1 MARFLVAGL
10 INIETTL
17 KVNGFP
23 IEYNPVQYPFFGV
36 NSTVSGVGYNV
47 SKALTTLGNTVDFL
61 SLVGDDDAQ
70 QLVRTN
76 LKKLGIVDKY
86 VQSALQNTPQS
97 VILYDPQGKRA
108 IFTDLKDIQ
117 DQPYPLA
124 IAEHALSQCDIAVI
138 CNINFSRPMLEL
150 AKEKNKIIATDVHAI
165 NAIDDAYNRDYMAHA
180 TILCQSHERLPMPPE
195 AWAKLVYETYG
206 TPIIIIGLGGDGA
219 LLAVHDDNF
228 TERIPAIYTRPIVN
242 TIGAGD
248 SLFSAFVHSY
258 AKTKDP
264 YQSIKTA
271 MVFASYKIG
280 DVGGADGFLS
290 DEELTL
296 WISQVD
302 A

>member
-10 INIETTL
+10 INIEITL
-17 KVNGFP
+17 KVNEFP
-23 IEYNPVQYPFFGV
+23 IEYTPVQYPFFGV

-70 QLVRTN
+70 QVIRLN
-76 LKKLGIVDKY
+76 LKKWGIADKY
-86 VQSALQNTPQS
+86 VQSALRHTPQS

-124 IAEHALSQCDIAVI
+124 IAEHVLSQCELAVI
-138 CNINFSRPMLEL
+138 CNINFSRPILRL

-165 NAIDDAYNRDYMAHA
+165 SAIDDAYNRDYMAHA
-180 TILCQSHERLPMPPE
+180 TILCQSHERLPMSPE
-195 AWAKLVYETYG
+195 AWAKLVYETYS

-228 TERIPAIYTRPIVN
+228 IERIPAVYTRPVIN

-248 SLFSAFVHSY
+248 SLFSAFVHGY

-264 YQSIKTA
+264 YQSIRAA

-280 DVGGADGFLS
+280 EVGGADGFLS
-290 DEELTL
+290 DEELDQ
-296 WISQVD
+296 WVKQVY